1 MPDISVIICTHNPR
15 PDYLARVLEAIKT
28 QTLPKDQWELLLVD
42 NNCQE
47 PLSCQW
53 DLSWHV
59 HARHIREEDLGLTPA
74 RLRGIKE
81 SQGDLLVFVDDDN
94 VLDADYLE
102 QAWTIAGTHG
112 FLGVWGGHIIPE
124 FESEPPPWIESFR
137 LTLACVEVAEDRW
150 SNLKFYYGTVPP
162 GAGMCVRR
170 PVADEFMRVAN
181 ADPRRR
187 LLGRRGTE
195 GLGSGEDTDLALT
208 ACDLGLGTGQ
218 FTRLKMTHLI
228 PSVRLQEA
236 YIIKLCEAIG
246 VSGIIVEAL
255 RGRRPEPFSSSLIR
269 AWLGRLRRR
278 LFWNPRRRALF
289 EGSLRAR
296 KRAGE
301 IIARW
306 R

>member
-1 MPDISVIICTHNPR
+1 
-15 PDYLARVLEAIKT
+15 
-28 QTLPKDQWELLLVD
+28 
-42 NNCQE
+42 
-47 PLSCQW
+47 
-53 DLSWHV
+53 
-59 HARHIREEDLGLTPA
+59 
-74 RLRGIKE
+74 
-81 SQGDLLVFVDDDN
+81 
-94 VLDADYLE
+94 
-102 QAWTIAGTHG
+102 
-112 FLGVWGGHIIPE
+112 
-124 FESEPPPWIESFR
+124 
-137 LTLACVEVAEDRW
+137 
-150 SNLKFYYGTVPP
+150 
-162 GAGMCVRR
+162 MCVRR